1 MFRWLNLPDPAPDIA
16 RDRQTILE
24 TYRDVTARAWDQSYQ
39 AVYRYHRRHGT
50 LSIPADLTSP
60 SGVNLAGW
68 LHSQREAYRSNELT
82 ALQIQKLEALGMQ
95 WAPFEARGQRMISWQ
110 RPMPSA
116 TGTCGFPMIM
126 SQRSMCVWGPGWP
139 ISVSCTASRR

>member
-1 MFRWLNLPDPAPDIA
+1 MIRERRLFAEAICTLFRWLNLPDPAPDIA
-16 RDRQTILE
+16 RDRPAILE

-95 WAPFEARGQRMISWQ
+95 WAPLRRAGNGCISW
-110 RPMPSA
+110 
-116 TGTCGFPMIM
+116 
-126 SQRSMCVWGPGWP
+126 
-139 ISVSCTASRR
+139 